1 MASIVLCPVEAGEI
15 ERYKTAGVIF
25 VDILFPQE
33 NVTTHSL
40 AELGSEGTHHD
51 LASHFKSG

>member
-25 VDILFPQE
+25 VDILFP
-33 NVTTHSL
+33 
-40 AELGSEGTHHD
+40 
-51 LASHFKSG
+51 